1 MYLDGKRKIG
11 SQDIKPFMKNNF
23 SGSCMVGKVLK
34 MPAGSSPQES
44 VDAFLTG
51 LAGNASGGAYG
62 VRLGVAVSIDD
73 SNKSVL
79 QKIKNYWNGDQ
90 MIGMEFGVGTPGA
103 DFNFG
108 YGVEADKDKTVTG
121 VIGRMVE

>member
-1 MYLDGKRKIG
+1 
-11 SQDIKPFMKNNF
+11 
-23 SGSCMVGKVLK
+23 MVGKVLK
-34 MPAGSSPQES
+34 MPANSSSQES

-62 VRLGVAVSIDD
+62 VRLGMTVSIDD

-79 QKIKNYWNGDQ
+79 QKLKNYWSGDQ
-90 MIGMEFGVGTPGA
+90 MIGAEFGVGTSGA

-108 YGVEADKDKTVTG
+108 YGTEADKEKTVTG
-121 VIGRMVE
+121 VIGRIVK